1 MRILT
6 PPAEG
11 KLVAGGQGLAVGRRL
26 RVKLVRADV
35 ERGFIDFATN
45 GREGRG

>member
-11 KLVAGGQGLAVGRRL
+11 KLVGGHSGLRVGDAL
-26 RVKLVRADV
+26 RVKLVATDV
-35 ERGFIDFATN
+35 ERGFIDFERQ
-45 GREGRG
+45 G